1 MSTDKP
7 TPSGLPAAIYARIS
21 KDRDNDRE
29 GVSRQI
35 ELCRALAKR
44 LGWEVVAEFVDNDIS
59 AASGKTR
66 PEYRAMLDAVRAG
79 RVRGILAWHTDR
91 LHRRPVELEEFITL
105 AEAHDLKVQTE
116 KSGDLNLSTPG
127 GRMVARM
134 LGAAARAE
142 VDTMKERI
150 RAAKDDAAAKGK
162 YRGGPRPFGYERDG
176 VTVRESEAE
185 IVREATTAIL
195 AGRTLASVARELK
208 ERGVTGTN
216 GTPVNY
222 NNMRDMLLRPRNAG
236 ILARGLPNRTPKGGV
251 RQDGQVM
258 YAYEELGKA
267 GWPAIVPEDQWRA
280 LVALICDPSR
290 VTNDGRRE
298 TKHLGSGIY
307 RCGVPTGEV
316 DAEGQPIRCGAALR
330 TAPHG
335 GKSNRR
341 KRDERGDRM
350 RTPEDPNAVA
360 TEDEDGRRR
369 LYRCTSKAHLTVS
382 KNPTDDFVRKVVAA
396 MLRDPENAT
405 VQAAFRAPGVD
416 VTQDNAERAKL
427 LGLLESFKV
436 GLEEGNLTP
445 ADFRRATERV
455 SAKIDAID
463 VRVGEA
469 YARSVAPEV
478 MSAADPGAAYLAAS
492 IDVQRS
498 LLSALLRVHVVPQ
511 ARRGSTWS
519 SDRLLV
525 ESAV

>member
-1 MSTDKP
+1 MSTNER
-7 TPSGLPAAIYARIS
+7 TPGGLPAAIYARIS

-35 ELCRALAKR
+35 DSCRALANR

-105 AEAHDLKVQTE
+105 AEAHDLQVQTE

-134 LGAAARAE
+134 LGAAARNE
-142 VDTMKERI
+142 VDNMKDRI
-150 RAAKDDAAAKGK
+150 RAAKDEAAAKGT

-195 AGRTLASVARELK
+195 AGRTLASVARELR
-208 ERGVTGTN
+208 ERGVTGTS
-216 GTPVNY
+216 GKPVTY

-236 ILARGLPNRTPKGGV
+236 ILARGLPNRTPRGGV

-258 YAYEELGKA
+258 YAFEEIGPA
-267 GWPAIVPEDQWRA
+267 SWPAIVPEDRWRA
-280 LVALICDPSR
+280 LVKLICDPAR
-290 VTNDGRRE
+290 VTNDGRRD

-316 DAEGQPIRCGAALR
+316 DANGQPVRCGAPLR

-350 RTPEDPNAVA
+350 RTPEDPQAAA
-360 TEDEDGRRR
+360 TEDDDGKRR
-369 LYRCTSKAHLTVS
+369 LYRCTSRAHLTVS
-382 KNPTDDFVRKVVAA
+382 KIPTDNFVRAVIAA

-405 VQAAFRAPGVD
+405 VRAAFHAPATD
-416 VTQDNAERAKL
+416 VTQDNAERAEL
-427 LGLLESFKV
+427 LGRLENFRT
-436 GLEEGNLTP
+436 GLEEGDLTP
-445 ADFRRATERV
+445 AEFRRATERV
-455 SAKIDAID
+455 KAKIDAID

-469 YARSVAPEV
+469 YARSVAPDV
-478 MSAADPGAAYLAAS
+478 MGAADPGAAYLAAS

-511 ARRGSTWS
+511 TRRGSTWS
-519 SDRLLV
+519 SDRLLIDP
-525 ESAV
+525 AV